1 MFIHDVTCSY
11 TKMFIQEQ
19 RMFSSW
25 RTYSYALKIPAGK
38 WTISKTTAPIPTPNH
53 PVTFKTVPREEWGS
67 RLLAAPVGADTLIDH
82 WAVGEP
88 PVTNASSIFNLAL
101 KKWSSGSRW
110 NRLQNHPGATM
121 GIYNTVLYLWERCP
135 DDLPVNIVFKS
146 LQGRYD
152 VRALGHRRTELSE
165 GYVN

>member
-38 WTISKTTAPIPTPNH
+38 WTISKTTAPTPIH

-101 KKWSSGSRW
+101 KKWSSAVGEIGCKTTPVPLW
-110 NRLQNHPGATM
+110 GLQYSSVPLRE
-121 GIYNTVLYLWERCP
+121 V
-135 DDLPVNIVFKS
+135 S
-146 LQGRYD
+146 
-152 VRALGHRRTELSE
+152 
-165 GYVN
+165 